1 MITGILKTS
10 FKRLGENTSAVDPLQ
25 VLWWWY
31 MGDCHA
37 HTFLSSCYRCV
48 SHTPKLK
55 QWMTAMREDPAVSA
69 FFLDAK
75 NYQGFLRLY
84 FQNNHEAY
92 DYGLWRE
99 QESAVKLC
107 LIFYFT
113 DMTNNMLSFYQI
125 LLQSHWLI
133 SDLPSWPNNVSRP
146 SYSNVN
152 TFPPYNTQNITLMVL
167 LQSLLK
173 TPKLSSLV
181 KLHFNLDF

>member
-1 MITGILKTS
+1 
-10 FKRLGENTSAVDPLQ
+10 
-25 VLWWWY
+25 

-37 HTFLSSCYRCV
+37 HTFLSSSYRCV

-75 NYQGFLRLY
+75 SYQGFFRLY
-84 FQNNHEAY
+84 LQNSHEAC

-99 QESAVKLC
+99 QQSAVKLC

-125 LLQSHWLI
+125 LLHLIGSSLICHHGLLTSQGPPTAGVHSHL
-133 SDLPSWPNNVSRP
+133 
-146 SYSNVN
+146 
-152 TFPPYNTQNITLMVL
+152 TTLKHNSGGSTIVFAE
-167 LQSLLK
+167 

-181 KLHFNLDF
+181 KSTV